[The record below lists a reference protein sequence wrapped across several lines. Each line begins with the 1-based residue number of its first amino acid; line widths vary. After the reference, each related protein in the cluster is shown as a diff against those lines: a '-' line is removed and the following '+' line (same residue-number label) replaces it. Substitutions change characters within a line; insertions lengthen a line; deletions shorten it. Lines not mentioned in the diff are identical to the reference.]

1 MNWQHVYSNR
11 LAWET
16 VAAGLQRRTVL
27 ERPVRI
33 TEWQLEA
40 GASIEFSGL
49 GLIVE
54 GKTLLSGSPA
64 TAGALIG
71 TPQAQTISAHDGALH
86 AYQLALN
93 DALMPADTSPFVI
106 NASDRP
112 WQDFEDPAGRP
123 TQPVQVLLD
132 GNLSALRTRFV
143 PTYEAGEHWHD
154 FDTLYFITQGDMQF
168 GNEGQYHTGDIRHV
182 RGGFSYGPEKPGPDG
197 VEFVLLSLG
206 GPVALHWAD
215 LTPAPKG
222 ALP

>member
-16 VAAGLQRRTVL
+16 VAPRTQRRTAL
-27 ERPVRI
+27 EQPVRI
-33 TEWQLEA
+33 TEWQLDA
-40 GASIEFSGL
+40 GTSFEFSGL
-49 GLIVE
+49 GLIV
-54 GKTLLSGSPA
+54 GGNTLLDGNSAVS
-64 TAGALIG
+64 GALIG
-71 TPQAQTISAHDGALH
+71 TPQTQTLTAQDGNLH
-86 AYQLALN
+86 IYQLALN
-93 DALMPADTSPFVI
+93 DALMPADTAPFVI
-106 NASDRP
+106 NPTDRP

-132 GNLSALRTRFV
+132 GPLSALRTRFE

-154 FDTLYFITQGDMQF
+154 FDTLYFITHGDMQF
-168 GNEGQYHTGDIRHV
+168 GNEGQYYTGDIRQV
-182 RGGFSYGPEKPGPDG
+182 CGGFSYGPEKPGPDG

-215 LTPAPKG
+215 LAPAPNG